1 VPRDNDTMSF
11 TVQMT
16 AVIKDMVLP
25 SFIVYQNPVKDFINL
40 FDVYKQIEK
49 TLIVFT
55 VNGSVVIEYNHP
67 SESMDSSRFAPC
79 VYYGYP
85 NYSSVLIYEKFR

>member
-40 FDVYKQIEK
+40 SDVYKQIEK

-55 VNGSVVIEYNHP
+55 VNGSVVIESNHP
-67 SESMDSSRFAPC
+67 SESMDSSRFARC

-85 NYSSVLIYEKFR
+85 NYSTGLIYEKCR